1 MQRPGCID
9 EIWIF
14 SREMDR
20 SPLLLVEIKT
30 WWKIDI
36 PILNIF
42 PPGKT
47 NAKLHP
53 QHLSFSPRS
62 LCRIFG
68 MHLHQES
75 LELSRAI
82 ATRFVSTNLECLHG
96 NLPLFQIYCAFVL
109 KRVRRE
115 YQFPEENTNVSL
127 SLSLVKLVRGS
138 QGFQASLAIF
148 NGYCNPVSLHRIRNK
163 TEAFVK
169 CIRTAL
175 CDHNSLHFPLERY
188 YLRDVIPRGITPNWK
203 GRFTP
208 TLLSLLCSRRK
219 SQSNPRHH
227 FFREF
232 TRAVTRNAFNPLSPF
247 GRPRFKANTQIFT
260 IVALLLGLKNLFPT
274 KGEQSTTISR
284 YK

>member
-1 MQRPGCID
+1 MQRPGCIG

-14 SREMDR
+14 SREIDR

-30 WWKIDI
+30 WWEIDI

-62 LCRIFG
+62 LPYFRNAFTSGI
-68 MHLHQES
+68 
-75 LELSRAI
+75 SRALESNRD
-82 ATRFVSTNLECLHG
+82 AFCFNNLECLHG
-96 NLPLFQIYCAFVL
+96 NLSLFQIYCAFVL

-115 YQFPEENTNVSL
+115 YQFSEENTSVSL

-188 YLRDVIPRGITPNWK
+188 YLRDVIPRGITLNWK
-203 GRFTP
+203 RRFTP

-274 KGEQSTTISR
+274 KGGQSTTISR